1 MVSVNVLQPISISTI
16 LIGAMMPYAF
26 SALTMQSVGSA
37 AAEMVLLINKL
48 TLLINSA
55 LMS

>member
-1 MVSVNVLQPISISTI
+1 MVSVNILQPISISTI

-37 AAEMVLLINKL
+37 AAEMVIRLNQINNILKF
-48 TLLINSA
+48 
-55 LMS
+55 

>member
-1 MVSVNVLQPISISTI
+1 MVSVNILQPISISTI

-37 AAEMVLLINKL
+37 AAEMVSIKKIILY
-48 TLLINSA
+48 
-55 LMS
+55 

>member
-1 MVSVNVLQPISISTI
+1 MINAGVNALEPLSLATI

-37 AAEMVLLINKL
+37 AAEMVN
-48 TLLINSA
+48 
-55 LMS
+55 